1 MASRSLI
8 CCSLASLSSADSEA
22 SRSRWQVLI
31 CCSLAS
37 LSLQLIWWPV
47 GPSSVVAWPLSLQL
61 TRWPVGPSSAVAWPL
76 SLQLTRWPVGHVF
89 AAEVIAFVR
98 QSEQR
103 AELSPSFFVYSAV
116 PPVVPLS
123 LSYGGPSLAPAFV
136 EGVSLSCP
144 SLIPVFAERRR
155 VADL

>member
-1 MASRSLI
+1 MNIKRPGSIIIVSTEAHLRYVFISATAHTQVSRSLI

-22 SRSRWQVLI
+22 SRSRWRVLICCSLASLSSADSEASRSRWRVLI

-61 TRWPVGPSSAVAWPL
+61 TW
-76 SLQLTRWPVGHVF
+76 WPVGHVF

-103 AELSPSFFVYSAV
+103 A
-116 PPVVPLS
+116 
-123 LSYGGPSLAPAFV
+123 
-136 EGVSLSCP
+136 
-144 SLIPVFAERRR
+144 
-155 VADL
+155 

>member
-1 MASRSLI
+1 MNIKRPGSILLAQEHIFGTCLSWQQRTHRSVGPLSAAAWPLSLQLTQCTASRSLI

-22 SRSRWQVLI
+22 SRSRWRVLI

-37 LSLQLIWWPV
+37 LSSTDLVASRSLICC
-47 GPSSVVAWPLSLQL
+47 SLLQL
-61 TRWPVGPSSAVAWPL
+61 TRWPVGPSSVVAWPL

-103 AELSPSFFVYSAV
+103 A
-116 PPVVPLS
+116 
-123 LSYGGPSLAPAFV
+123 
-136 EGVSLSCP
+136 
-144 SLIPVFAERRR
+144 
-155 VADL
+155 